1 MLSRRQLL
9 ELGAVAAGLPI
20 ACCRGERSSGPV
32 VLNDIHS
39 KLNATQV
46 DGIARPAD
54 LDSLVSLIRDSGIEG
69 RAISISGGR
78 HSMGGQQ
85 FGTDTLNLD
94 IRDLNRVLSFDPQ
107 GGTVEVESGNEWP
120 ELIEWCG
127 DHQEGVSP
135 GWGIRQK
142 QTGADRLT
150 LGGALA
156 SNVHGRGLTLQP
168 IVGDI
173 ESLTLVDAAGE
184 VHRCSRHENREL
196 FSMVV
201 GGYGLFG
208 VVYSLVLRL
217 APRQKIE
224 RVVEVRSIE
233 DLARAFE
240 ERIAEGYLFGDFQ
253 FKTDESAQDYLNRG
267 VFSCYRPLPDD
278 APIPKRQR
286 RLPRAAWRRLLELAH
301 YDKARAF
308 EEYVSYYLSSSGQI
322 YWSDTHQL
330 SYYLDDYHEL
340 LDKKAGLRS
349 TATEMI
355 SEVYVPRNRLTE
367 FMGRAAEEFRRSDV
381 NVIYGT
387 IRLIERDDLTFLPW
401 ARESWACI
409 VINLHVEHSPEG
421 IEKAKDQFRLLI
433 DLALEQ
439 GGSYFLTYHR
449 WATREQVET
458 CYPEMPELLRRK
470 LQWDPEE
477 RFQSDWYR
485 HYRQMFATDL

>member
-9 ELGAVAAGLPI
+9 ELGAGAVALPI
-20 ACCRGERSSGPV
+20 ACRKSARSSEPV
-32 VLNDIHS
+32 VLNDVHS

-46 DGIARPAD
+46 DRVARPVD
-54 LDSLVSLIRDSGIEG
+54 FDSLVSLIRDSGQKG
-69 RAISISGGR
+69 RAVSISGGR

-85 FGTDTLNLD
+85 FGSDTLNLD
-94 IRDLNRVLSFDPQ
+94 IRDLNRVLSFDPE
-107 GGTVEVESGNEWP
+107 GGTVEVESGIEWP
-120 ELIEWCG
+120 ELIEWCS

-168 IVGDI
+168 IVGDVD
-173 ESLTLVDAAGE
+173 SLTLIDAGGE
-184 VHRCSRHENREL
+184 IHRCSRSENREL
-196 FSMVV
+196 FSLVI

-208 VVYSLVLRL
+208 VVYSLVLQL

-224 RVVEVRSIE
+224 RVVEVRSI
-233 DLARAFE
+233 DGLARAFD
-240 ERIAEGYLFGDFQ
+240 ERIADGFLFGDFQ
-253 FKTDESAQDYLNRG
+253 FKTDESAPDYLKAG
-267 VFSCYRPLPDD
+267 VFSCYQPLPAD
-278 APIPKRQR
+278 APMPRRQR

-301 YDKARAF
+301 FDKARAF
-308 EEYVSYYLSSSGQI
+308 DEYANYYLASTGQV

-340 LDKKAGLRS
+340 LDKKAGSRE

-355 SEVYVPRNRLTE
+355 SEVYVPRDRLTE

-381 NVIYGT
+381 DVIYGT
-387 IRLIERDDLTFLPW
+387 IRLIERDKVTFLPW
-401 ARESWACI
+401 AREAWACI
-409 VINLHVEHSPEG
+409 VLNLHVEHSPEG
-421 IEKAKDQFRLLI
+421 IEKAQNQFRLLI
-433 DLALEQ
+433 DLAFEQ
-439 GGSYFLTYHR
+439 GGTYFLTYHR

-458 CYPEMPELLRRK
+458 CYPEMPEFLRRK
-470 LQWDPEE
+470 RQWDPEGL
-477 RFQSDWYR
+477 FQSDWYR
-485 HYRQMFATDL
+485 HYRQMFSTDL